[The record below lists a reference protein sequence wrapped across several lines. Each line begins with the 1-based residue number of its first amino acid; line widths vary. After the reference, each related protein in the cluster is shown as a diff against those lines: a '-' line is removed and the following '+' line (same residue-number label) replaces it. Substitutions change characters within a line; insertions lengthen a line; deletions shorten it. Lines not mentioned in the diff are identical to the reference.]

1 MMSDSTATTRGV
13 KVTVRSSYVAERSQ
27 PAAGRWFF
35 AYRIRITNRGAV
47 PVRLLNRHWVITD
60 AHGEVE
66 EVRGP
71 GVVGEQPT
79 LAPGESFEYTSFC
92 PLPTPFGTMEGS
104 YEMVTADGE
113 RFWADIGRFTLSE
126 PLAVN

>member
-1 MMSDSTATTRGV
+1 MSDSTATTRGV
-13 KVTVRSSYVAERSQ
+13 KVTVRSSYVPERSQ

-35 AYRIRITNRGAV
+35 AYRIRITNRSAV

>member
-35 AYRIRITNRGAV
+35 AYRIRITNRGTV